1 MNRYYARLQL
11 ARIAARAWRRR
22 RSAAAV
28 VPPTKPGW
36 LIGAVPCK
44 LGAPVTGIVLA
55 QGTHQTGCEI
65 AWMRSWLAVISPLAL
80 QAMMGCLMIRGH
92 AQELVDASIIINY

>member
-1 MNRYYARLQL
+1 MIRSLRLFNNGLGPLEQTDDM
-11 ARIAARAWRRR
+11 WRR

-44 LGAPVTGIVLA
+44 IGAPVTGFVLA

-65 AWMRSWLAVISPLAL
+65 AVWESAVHAANWFRQR
-80 QAMMGCLMIRGH
+80 QAVA
-92 AQELVDASIIINY
+92 AQYG